1 MIELVLKG
9 VNLLVDF
16 ISGTWIVVFVD
27 VLSNLLALLLERLDS
42 LTEGILD
49 VVRILVVD
57 ELEIL
62 SLDLARVKI
71 VDSISNTS
79 PVAFR

>member
-9 VNLLVDF
+9 VNLLVDL